1 MKNDIKQI
9 KNELQEE
16 KKGIKTQ
23 KQVKMHQE
31 RLKNNLYNLILEKL
45 ELDLNYLDILEKKH
59 DLIIETIERTKKE
72 EEPTEAMKHD
82 FVAFDCLPY
91 TDKKAIKEKEQGN
104 EEQDIAD
111 YNFLFK
117 EFFNIYN
124 QIKREEIEKERLINS
139 QEEEK
144 ILKVCINKLEFI
156 LNEYQKRTNQNKY
169 EVITYLKYY
178 EVKEQ
183 IIKEIL
189 TDFPEFN
196 QDKLI
201 KLYDKARKQIEN
213 KYKYTMKEES
223 EEQEKEKV
231 KLSLP
236 WRLLIYGKAI
246 KTVFKSIF

>member
-72 EEPTEAMKHD
+72 EEPTEDMKRD
-82 FVAFDCLPY
+82 FIAFDCLPY
-91 TDKKAIKEKEQGN
+91 TEKKAIKEKEQGN
-104 EEQDIAD
+104 EEQDISD

-124 QIKREEIEKERLINS
+124 QIKREEIEKERLINL

-144 ILKVCINKLEFI
+144 ILKVCINKIEFT
-156 LNEYQKRTNQNKY
+156 LDEYQNRTNQSKY
-169 EVITYLKYY
+169 EVVTYLKYY
-178 EVKEQ
+178 EVKGQ

-189 TDFPEFN
+189 IDFPEFS
-196 QDKLI
+196 QDKLV

-223 EEQEKEKV
+223 EEQEAQNV
-231 KLSLP
+231 RLSLP
-236 WRLLIYGKAI
+236 WRLLLYGKAI

>member
-9 KNELQEE
+9 KNELQED

-23 KQVKMHQE
+23 KQAKQHQE
-31 RLKNNLYNLILEKL
+31 KLKNNLYNLILELL
-45 ELDLNYLDILEKKH
+45 ELDHNYLDILEDKH
-59 DLIIETIERTKKE
+59 NIIIKTIERTKKE
-72 EEPTEAMKHD
+72 EEPSEAIKED
-82 FVAFDCLPY
+82 FIAFDYLPC
-91 TDKKAIKEKEQGN
+91 TSKKATEEKEQGN

-117 EFFNIYN
+117 EFFTIYN
-124 QIKREEIEKERLINS
+124 QIKREEKEKQKLIDL

-144 ILKVCINKLEFI
+144 ILKVCTNKLEFT
-156 LNEYQKRTNQNKY
+156 LNEYQKRTNQSKY
-169 EVITYLKYY
+169 EVVTYLKYL

-196 QDKLI
+196 QDKLV
-201 KLYDKARKQIEN
+201 KLYDKARKQIDN
-213 KYKYTMKEES
+213 KYKYTMQEES
-223 EEQEKEKV
+223 EEQETKNV
-231 KLSLP
+231 RLSLP
-236 WRLLIYGKAI
+236 WRLLLYGKAI

>member
-23 KQVKMHQE
+23 KQAKMHLE
-31 RLKNNLYNLILEKL
+31 KLKNILYNLILEKL
-45 ELDLNYLDILEKKH
+45 ELDLTYLDILQKKH

-72 EEPTEAMKHD
+72 EEPTEAMKRD
-82 FVAFDCLPY
+82 FIAFDCLPY
-91 TDKKAIKEKEQGN
+91 TEKKAIKEKEQGN
-104 EEQDIAD
+104 EEQDISD

-117 EFFNIYN
+117 EFFTIYN
-124 QIKREEIEKERLINS
+124 QIKREEKEKEKLIDL

-144 ILKVCINKLEFI
+144 ILKVCINKLEFT
-156 LNEYQKRTNQNKY
+156 LEEYQKRTNQSKY
-169 EVITYLKYY
+169 EVVKYLKYY

-183 IIKEIL
+183 IIKEIV

-213 KYKYTMKEES
+213 KYKYTIQEEA
-223 EEQEKEKV
+223 EEQEKENV

-236 WRLLIYGKAI
+236 WRLFIYGTAI
-246 KTVFKSIF
+246 KPVFNSIF